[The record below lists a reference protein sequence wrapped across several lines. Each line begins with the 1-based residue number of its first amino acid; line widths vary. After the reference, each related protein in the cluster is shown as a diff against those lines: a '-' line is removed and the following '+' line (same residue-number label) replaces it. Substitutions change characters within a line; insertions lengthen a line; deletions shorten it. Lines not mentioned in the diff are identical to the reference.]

1 MLKQLTDIKIWLPL
15 VFLCLFQ
22 GSSYS
27 AVTFKEVTVTG
38 VGMSLEEAT
47 NNALTQAISMV
58 NGKNVQTKTVITTMS
73 GDEKSQEAAE
83 IEALGEFFEA
93 LAAAAAEAEGR
104 PAPARREKE
113 PEDNTPKYTQDYLKE
128 MIDETKGGIKSYE
141 VLKKSKNS
149 DGWDV
154 VKIKAQV
161 AVFELPKESMRT
173 RIAVLPFTFFDV
185 EGDTERF
192 NRLLTQGLNNYLVQ
206 TKKFT
211 VLDRDFISQ
220 VASEKQGI
228 LDGNTPASEM
238 AKIGNEISADFI
250 LVGAVEDFYVKSKT
264 KTILATGDKVT
275 KEHVYMHLSYRLID
289 VATKQISFSNTL
301 KATMPI
307 SSDRLEADSKMTS
320 KMSGSLGQE
329 ILFSIYP
336 VMVEKIKG
344 ADIYLGM
351 GGRQFKKGNIYEM
364 FEKGEQIIDSYT
376 NEVLGTTETLVG
388 TIEITTVSSNYS
400 KAKSTTNMDLSRGFE
415 PGKYIVRPV
424 KVDEAAAEKAKFQ
437 KAKKKIEEK
446 RKKQKESLDDDW

>member
-1 MLKQLTDIKIWLPL
+1 MVNGQW
-15 VFLCLFQ
+15 
-22 GSSYS
+22 
-27 AVTFKEVTVTG
+27 
-38 VGMSLEEAT
+38 
-47 NNALTQAISMV
+47 SMV

-73 GDEKSQEAAE
+73 GGGKSQEAAE
-83 IEALGEFFEA
+83 IEALGEFFES
-93 LAAAAAEAEGR
+93 LAAAVAEAEGR
-104 PAPARREKE
+104 PVPTKREKA

-141 VLKKSKNS
+141 LLEQSKNN

-161 AVFELPKESMRT
+161 AVFQLPKESMRT

-220 VASEKQGI
+220 VASEKQSI
-228 LDGNTPASEM
+228 LDGKTPVSEM

-250 LVGAVEDFYVKSKT
+250 LVGAVEDFYVKTKT

-289 VATKQISFSNTL
+289 VATKQISFSNTM
-301 KATMPI
+301 KTTMPI
-307 SSDRLEADSKMTS
+307 SSDRFQADSKMTD
-320 KMSGSLGQE
+320 KMASSLGEE

-336 VMVEKIKG
+336 VMVEKING
-344 ADIYLGM
+344 VDIYLGM
-351 GGRQFKKGNIYEM
+351 GGNQFKKGNVYEM
-364 FEKGEQIIDSYT
+364 FEKGDQIIDSYT

-388 TIEITTVSSNYS
+388 TIKITSVSSNYS
-400 KAKSTTNMDLSRGFE
+400 KATSTQNIDFSDGFE
-415 PGKYIVRPV
+415 LGKYIVRPV
-424 KVDEAAAEKAKFQ
+424 KIDEKAAEKAKFK
-437 KAKKKIEEK
+437 KAKKKIKEK
-446 RKKQKESLDDDW
+446 RKEFQESLDDDW